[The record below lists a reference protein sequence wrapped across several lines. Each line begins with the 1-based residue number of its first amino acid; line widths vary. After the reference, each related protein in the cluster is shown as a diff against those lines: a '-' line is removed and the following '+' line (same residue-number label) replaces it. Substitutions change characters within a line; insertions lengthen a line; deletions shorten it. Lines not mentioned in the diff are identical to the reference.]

1 VNNAY
6 TDRPALHPNLLVG
19 SLQLLFWLLF
29 HPSAWHN
36 HLARVD
42 PSLPPDFCLA
52 ALSKQQWQN
61 RPLRRL
67 VVMIHL
73 VWPVLI
79 TLLFVLMWI
88 LAGRSLP
95 SAFFLALVGL
105 IEGIVAGVM
114 LSLVV
119 SVPFGAAVGLSTSL
133 GLGGLPFVL
142 SLSLAASLAANL
154 TLGPDNRNIRDQR
167 SGFSFSLARRAG
179 GIVLGVITSGL
190 VYALA
195 ILTLNVAL
203 GGVVRS
209 RPALG
214 LLYAVVLALVL
225 GWRTGRWR
233 PSLVVALTAGL
244 FLALA
249 SNSLT
254 VSNPVSVSLTQLIT
268 TGATPFSGEY
278 LIFFAVVFLLAAVFL
293 ALTYLLARWAA
304 GLEAAV
310 VAVAG
315 MLGGMSVF
323 AVFLSGS
330 GATIWP
336 NLSVGLAVALF
347 GLLLPWWRQPLLYP
361 LLTGWNYWLLGRDEA
376 QTRRPHSE
384 QPHRWLLRLHS
395 AFWDEYQQLR
405 LLGLDEHLLLVV
417 ASDPAE
423 GTAALD
429 YLSNSRQRW
438 ALEKV
443 QIELDARRLAQYES
457 VDGIA
462 QAQRHLGSGEL
473 AGPAAPLLRSF
484 SRLSQDTGAA
494 VQQESLYNRR
504 LALSAVEDR
513 LDGLVRELARS
524 NEPYAGRFRPVA
536 NQWREI
542 VTAEVQR
549 LAQEAEARQ
558 EIDSPYVIGVP
569 LTEQQELFVG
579 RTDISARVEQLLL
592 DRRRPP
598 ILLYGQ
604 RRMGKTSLLNNL
616 GRLLP
621 STIVPLFVDLQ
632 GPASRAAD
640 HAGFLYNLGRGM
652 VEAGR
657 RHHLILPPITRDQL
671 TADPFTVFDEWLDKV
686 ETVLGDRTA
695 LLALDELEALDSAI
709 TTGRFDEE
717 TILGMVR
724 HLIQHRPRFKL
735 LLSASHTLEELNRWA
750 GYLINVQV
758 IHVGYLHEG
767 EARQLIERP
776 VTDFALRYESAA
788 AERVL
793 QLTRCHPFLVQ
804 LLCAEIVALK
814 NEQEPAVRRLATLA
828 DVEAAVPAALAHG
841 SFFFAD
847 IERNQVE
854 PAALPLLQTLAAA
867 GEGATLPLDPPA
879 IVAPLLK
886 RDVLEAATG
895 GYRFQ
900 VELIRHWFAKM
911 TFPT

>member
-1 VNNAY
+1 VSNAY
-6 TDRPALHPNLLVG
+6 TDRPPLHPNWLVG

-42 PSLPPDFCLA
+42 PGLPPDFCLA
-52 ALSKQQWQN
+52 ELGKEQWQN
-61 RPLRRL
+61 RPLRRYL
-67 VVMIHL
+67 TTIHL
-73 VWPVLI
+73 VWPALVA
-79 TLLFVLMWI
+79 LLMFFVWL
-88 LAGRSLP
+88 LAGW
-95 SAFFLALVGL
+95 SAGYALLLALVGL
-105 IEGIVAGVM
+105 LEGVVAGLM

-119 SVPFGAAVGLSTSL
+119 SVPFGAAAGLATSL
-133 GLGGLPFVL
+133 GLGGLPFVF
-142 SLSLAASLAANL
+142 SLSLGASLAANL
-154 TLGPDNRNIRDQR
+154 TLGPDNKYLQGRKE
-167 SGFSFSLARRAG
+167 GFSYSLVRRAG
-179 GIVLGVITSGL
+179 GIVLGVLTSGL

-195 ILTLNVAL
+195 ILTLNFVL
-203 GGVVRS
+203 EGVVRS
-209 RPALG
+209 RPVLG
-214 LLYAVVLALVL
+214 LLYGIVLALVL
-225 GWRTGRWR
+225 GGRTGRWR
-233 PSLVVALTAGL
+233 QSLVVALSAGL
-244 FLALA
+244 FLAFTG
-249 SNSLT
+249 NSLT
-254 VSNPVSVSLTQLIT
+254 LDNPMPANLMQLIT
-268 TGATPFSGEY
+268 AEVVPDSGQF
-278 LIFFAVVFLLAAVFL
+278 LIFFTVVFLLAAVFL

-315 MLGGMSVF
+315 MVGGMSVF

-330 GATIWP
+330 GTAGWP
-336 NLSVGLAVALF
+336 NLSVGLGVALV

-361 LLTGWNYWLLGRDEA
+361 LLTGWNYGLLGRDEA
-376 QTRRPHSE
+376 QGHQPA
-384 QPHRWLLRLHS
+384 PHRWLFRFHS

-405 LLGLDEHLLLVV
+405 LLGLDEHLLLVL
-417 ASDPAE
+417 ANDPAE

-429 YLSNSRQRW
+429 YLSSGRQRW
-438 ALEKV
+438 AIEKV
-443 QIELDARRLAQYES
+443 QIELDARRLAQYDS
-457 VDGIA
+457 VAAIA

-484 SRLSQDTGAA
+484 SRLSQDIGAA
-494 VQQESLYNRR
+494 VQQDSLYNRR

-536 NQWREI
+536 SRWREI
-542 VTAEVQR
+542 VAAEVLR

-579 RTDISARVEQLLL
+579 RTDISARLEQLLL

-652 VEAGR
+652 IEAGR
-657 RHHLILPPITRDQL
+657 RHQLALPPITRDEL
-671 TADPFTVFDEWLDKV
+671 AADPFTVFDEWLDKV
-686 ETVLGDRTA
+686 EIALGDRTA
-695 LLALDELEALDSAI
+695 LLALDELEALDGAI
-709 TTGRFDEE
+709 ATGRFDQEA
-717 TILGMVR
+717 ILGMLR
-724 HLIQHRPRFKL
+724 HLIQQRPRYKL
-735 LLSASHTLEELNRWA
+735 LLSASHTLDELNRWA

-758 IHVGYLHEG
+758 IHVGYLHEA
-767 EARQLIERP
+767 EARQLVERP
-776 VTDFALRYESAA
+776 VSDFALRYEPAA
-788 AERVL
+788 AGRVL

-804 LLCAEIVALK
+804 LLCAEIVTLK
-814 NEQEPAVRRLATLA
+814 NEQEPASRRLATLA

-854 PAALPLLQTLAAA
+854 PAALPLLQTLAAE
-867 GEGATLPLDPPA
+867 GEGAMLSMPQTPTLSA
-879 IVAPLLK
+879 LLR
-886 RDVLEAATG
+886 RDILEWAGG
-895 GYRFQ
+895 GYHFQ
-900 VELIRHWFAKM
+900 VELIRRWFAGR
-911 TFPT
+911 